1 MGVDG
6 WSILLIACEGRG
18 FLWGVFGLV
27 LWGVLIFQ
35 FCWGGFGLCGALYDI
50 LLRNNFIGGLCMEE
64 LKSHTIVIPSVAPTS
79 GAGQKPK
86 LLVTAG
92 PLEGREYV
100 MLKFP
105 YTIGSGLANDLS
117 IADSTV
123 SRRHCEITTD
133 MNGNLTIKDLGST
146 NGTAIE
152 GVKVTSA
159 RLSSN
164 TEVQIGRTRIVVPL
178 VQDRP
183 ELTMSAR
190 EQFGNSIGR
199 TPLIRHVFHLAEQAA
214 ACDSA
219 VLLLGESGTGKEEL
233 AEDIH
238 NESARKDG
246 PFIVLDCNAFSSL
259 EQAHRELFGEGE
271 MKGVLELASG
281 GTLFVD
287 SIDRLPA
294 DAQPLLLRAIE
305 TRKDIRFIA
314 ASCQDLAAMARDG
327 AFFPP
332 LQYALAVIV
341 IELPAL
347 RRRKDDISLLLSSI
361 AERLHVSEAIR
372 DWCEQPAT
380 VAFLRRYNWP
390 GNIREMRSLLERLQS
405 LGRIPADLGVFL
417 RGEVKLDVD
426 EETEDTAFT
435 VSADRPFKDLKN
447 ELIEDFE
454 RRYLSDLLAR
464 NAQNISQSARSAGIE
479 RAYLQRLIRKYGMR
493 NTD

>member
-1 MGVDG
+1 
-6 WSILLIACEGRG
+6 
-18 FLWGVFGLV
+18 
-27 LWGVLIFQ
+27 
-35 FCWGGFGLCGALYDI
+35 
-50 LLRNNFIGGLCMEE
+50 MEDS
-64 LKSHTIVIPSVAPTS
+64 KSRTIVIPSVAPS
-79 GAGQKPK
+79 GGAGQKPK

-100 MLKFP
+100 ILKFP
-105 YTIGSGLANDLS
+105 YTIGSGLTNDLS

-123 SRRHCEITTD
+123 SRRHCEITVD
-133 MNGNLTIKDLGST
+133 MNGALTINDLGST

-159 RLSSN
+159 RLSPN
-164 TEVQIGRTRIVVPL
+164 TEVQLGRTRIVVPL

-238 NESARKDG
+238 NESTRKDG
-246 PFIVLDCNAFSSL
+246 PFIVLDCNAFASL

-271 MKGVLELASG
+271 VKGALELASG

-294 DAQPLLLRAIE
+294 DAQPLLLRALE

-314 ASCQDLAAMARDG
+314 ASCQDLGVMARDG
-327 AFFPP
+327 AFFAP

-341 IELPAL
+341 IEMPAL
-347 RRRKDDISLLLSSI
+347 RRRKDDIPVLLTSI
-361 AERLHVSEAIR
+361 AERLHVSDEIR
-372 DWCEQPAT
+372 EWCEQAAT
-380 VAFLRRYNWP
+380 IAFLRRYNWP
-390 GNIREMRSLLERLQS
+390 GNIREMRALLERLQS

-417 RGEVKLDVD
+417 RGETKLDA
-426 EETEDTAFT
+426 EETPEDAGFT